1 MSATAERQAPPEAT
15 APRPQRLLGLRD
27 LPGPWALPGPA
38 WRANFLLFARD
49 PLGYLEQLAAYG
61 PMAIFAK
68 GMEGGIFR
76 PAADRV
82 PATVFAYGP
91 DLLGKAFNSGH
102 AVFRS
107 IHISTPPGASYAR
120 LSWGLQRLHGEE
132 HRKHRKLVMPAFHG
146 KRLDGYRNCL
156 VEAAD
161 AAMSQWVP
169 GGTIDLVDETRR
181 LLLVFLNKAFL
192 GLGEHE
198 TRGVLS
204 LGENLEILWKNVM
217 SVLVR
222 VPVDLPFSPRRR
234 ARHHADSVALEIEQ
248 LIARKR
254 QAKDKGDDMLAML
267 LDARDENGGGMTED
281 ELVGQ
286 LSFLIFAGFESTI
299 HAVAFAADLVA
310 QHPEVAARLYEEVH
324 GLLKGDAPTV
334 DQLKALPYLDAVTKE
349 CLRLLSPVPFLI
361 RTTQEEVE
369 LGGYLL
375 PPRTEIM
382 LSIYHTHR
390 MSAIYTDPNRF
401 QPERW
406 ASIEPS
412 TYEYLPFSVGP
423 HMCAGWALALM
434 EMKVLLS
441 MFVQRFRLDVRPT
454 DRIDRRVMATMGPRP
469 GMFLNVHRQD
479 KNFAAS
485 RAPVV
490 GQLARMV
497 EIPFA

>member
-1 MSATAERQAPPEAT
+1 
-15 APRPQRLLGLRD
+15 
-27 LPGPWALPGPA
+27 
-38 WRANFLLFARD
+38 
-49 PLGYLEQLAAYG
+49 
-61 PMAIFAK
+61 
-68 GMEGGIFR
+68 
-76 PAADRV
+76 
-82 PATVFAYGP
+82 
-91 DLLGKAFNSGH
+91 
-102 AVFRS
+102 
-107 IHISTPPGASYAR
+107 
-120 LSWGLQRLHGEE
+120 
-132 HRKHRKLVMPAFHG
+132 
-146 KRLDGYRNCL
+146 
-156 VEAAD
+156 
-161 AAMSQWVP
+161 
-169 GGTIDLVDETRR
+169 
-181 LLLVFLNKAFL
+181 
-192 GLGEHE
+192 
-198 TRGVLS
+198 
-204 LGENLEILWKNVM
+204 
-217 SVLVR
+217 
-222 VPVDLPFSPRRR
+222 
-234 ARHHADSVALEIEQ
+234 
-248 LIARKR
+248 
-254 QAKDKGDDMLAML
+254 
-267 LDARDENGGGMTED
+267 MTED

-299 HAVAFAADLVA
+299 HAVAFAAYLVA